1 MKHLIRN
8 YLINL
13 TALMATTQ
21 IMPGLAYSGG
31 IKTLLVAAF
40 ALMLVNLAVIPL
52 LKIVFLPLNLLTLGI
67 FAWVINVV
75 ALYVLTTIIPDLRLV
90 PFDFNGFDW
99 NGFIIP
105 GFAFNVLQVAVI
117 ASILIGFISHF
128 LQWLVK

>member
-13 TALMATTQ
+13 TAIMATTQ

-31 IKTLLVAAF
+31 FKTLMIAAF
-40 ALMLVNLAVIPL
+40 ALMLVNLAVVPL

-117 ASILIGFISHF
+117 SSLLLGFISHF